1 VFRVRLRRMTS
12 RNTRQVI
19 HIGKNVRRSCAR
31 VQARAYTT
39 GEKDGTRLAGLDSAG
54 FHALPRF
61 SRQGYARA
69 TRGVPVPVCNPDIFF
84 CIFYFLYGLVSM
96 TRHTAPAYF
105 VSMTPSVELRG
116 YIPAGTRPS
125 LHTNVYSVKYFLF
138 LLTISV
144 IYPNIV
150 TWAVSYT
157 VYSHKSVQLRL

>member
-1 VFRVRLRRMTS
+1 MTS

-39 GEKDGTRLAGLDSAG
+39 GEKDGARLAGLDSAG

-61 SRQGYARA
+61 FRQGYARA

-125 LHTNVYSVKYFLF
+125 LHTDVYSVKYFLF

-150 TWAVSYT
+150 TWVVSYT